1 MKSFYNILSICVLAL
16 FALSSCVNDDK
27 VNDLSGGNTPSEEK
41 GVLTI
46 NVGSRTESGTAYDY
60 ILSIYKNEGG
70 KSTLVRKYDSSK
82 ESMQKPE
89 YIWLLAG
96 NYTAK
101 VECGTAV
108 SATFNEKELYLYG
121 EKDFDITAG
130 ASTTVDIVAVIQ
142 NIPVEVVFDQTIID
156 GFHDGYNVEVK
167 ADNNVKLTYTESK
180 KGYFIMPSGVTNL
193 SWHFVGTFE
202 YDDNGELVNI
212 DKSGTLANVELKK
225 GYKLSFKFS
234 KDATGLLGGLS
245 VTVDESVEE
254 RDDHFAFNPDPV
266 LKCADGSDIAVPYN
280 YSGGERKYVATSPAN
295 FCKVLINACGKE
307 YNPVESAV
315 AGVTLSGLNTPQ
327 LYITFSEDFFNALS
341 GGSQI
346 IELRVEDVDG
356 GAVTKDLPYNLQGVK
371 SYNGAQANLWL
382 GRASLS
388 AMVFGTP
395 SNVEIICREG
405 EGEWQ
410 HFPAVASDNNT
421 YTAQVEGI
429 CAGHTYEYNLVID
442 GKTVGTSLA
451 FSTPNGNQIPNGD
464 MEQWSQDSD
473 TYYPGPSKST
483 TYWDSGNGG
492 TTYVGDN
499 TDNNL
504 TGKSTDIRPGS
515 TGTYSAFLD
524 SKVVMSKFG
533 AGNIFVGS
541 FGKVSLSPIG
551 ATVYFGQPFTYNAK
565 PKGVKMWVKYNCGTI
580 DNVGSVGASGD
591 PDLTKIFCCMCNW
604 SGAWCVDS
612 AKTDTTTFSPSMDNI
627 KNCSDNRY
635 NGVLYTAYFEST
647 TSNHEWHELYIPF
660 EKIEGADESNGANYL
675 VFTATCSGYGDY
687 FTGSTDSWMYIDD
700 IELVY

>member
-1 MKSFYNILSICVLAL
+1 MRRLFNIVLCACALAL
-16 FALSSCVNDDK
+16 ASCVSDGK
-27 VNDLSGGNTPSEEK
+27 VNDLQGGNTPSEEK

-46 NVGSRTESGTAYDY
+46 NVGSRTQSGTTRDY

-82 ESMQKPE
+82 ESMQKPQ

-101 VECGTAV
+101 VECGEAV
-108 SATFNEKELYLYG
+108 AATFNEAEQYLYG

-130 ASTTVDIVAVIQ
+130 ETKTVDLVAVMQ
-142 NIPVEVVFDQTIID
+142 NIPVEVVFDQTIIE
-156 GFHDGYNVEVK
+156 GFHEGYNVVVK
-167 ADNNVKLTYTESK
+167 ADDDVKLTYTESK
-180 KGYFIMPSGVTNL
+180 KGYFIMPKGVTSL

-234 KDATGLLGGLS
+234 KDATGLLDGIS

-280 YSGGERKYVATSPAN
+280 YSGGECKYVATSPAN

-346 IELRVEDVDG
+346 IELHVEDVDG

-371 SYNGAQANLWL
+371 SYNGAQADLWL

-388 AMVFGTP
+388 ATVFGTP

-442 GKTVGTSLA
+442 GKTIGTSLA
-451 FSTPNGNQIPNGD
+451 FSTAKGNQIPNGD
-464 MEQWSQDSD
+464 METWNESGKA
-473 TYYPGPSKST
+473 YYPGESSSNK
-483 TYWDSGNGG
+483 YWDTGNTG
-492 TTYVGDN
+492 TTTLSGGE
-499 TDNNL
+499 NNL
-504 TGKSTDIRPGS
+504 TSSSTDVRPGS
-515 TGTYSAFLD
+515 TGSRSAFLD
-524 SKVVMSKFG
+524 SKVIMSKFG
-533 AGNIFVGS
+533 AGNIFVGR
-541 FGKVSLSPIG
+541 FGEVKITSMS

-612 AKTDTTTFSPSMDNI
+612 AKADTTTFSPSMDNI

-675 VFTATCSGYGDY
+675 VFTATCSGYGDF
-687 FTGSTDSWMYIDD
+687 FTGSSDSWMYIDD

>member
-16 FALSSCVNDDK
+16 FALSSCVNDDR

-60 ILSIYKNEGG
+60 ILSIYKNESG

-167 ADNNVKLTYTESK
+167 ANNNVKLTYTESK

-346 IELRVEDVDG
+346 IELHVEDVDG

-451 FSTPNGNQIPNGD
+451 FSTPNGNQIPNGNLED
-464 MEQWSQDSD
+464 WCKDGDGVIIPYHTSNNPYWCTGNYGTAILSKNITQSSD
-473 TYYPGPSKST
+473 
-483 TYWDSGNGG
+483 D
-492 TTYVGDN
+492 V
-499 TDNNL
+499 
-504 TGKSTDIRPGS
+504 RPGS
-515 TGTYSAFLD
+515 KGTKSMYMD
-524 SKVVMSKFG
+524 SEYIVVKFA
-533 AGNIFVGS
+533 AGNGYIGS
-541 FGKVSLSPIG
+541 WGGMSNGTNAK
-551 ATVYFGQPFTYNAK
+551 VYFGQPFEFNAK
-565 PKGVKMWVKYNCGTI
+565 PKAIRFWAKWNCGKI
-580 DNVGSVGASGD
+580 DKIDKGVAKKGD
-591 PDLTKIFCCMCNW
+591 PDLCKIFCCLTTDTHL
-604 SGAWCVDS
+604 VDS
-612 AKTDTTTFSPSMDNI
+612 SNGKETTFSPSDADI
-627 KNCSDNRY
+627 KSGDARY
-635 NGVLYTAYFEST
+635 DKVLYSAYMEST
-647 TSNHEWHELYIPF
+647 ESQAEWKEITIPF
-660 EKIEGADESNGANYL
+660 TFYGEDPNQVPSHIIL
-675 VFTATCSGYGDY
+675 TFTCSGYGD
-687 FTGSTDSWMYIDD
+687 FFDGSTESWLYVDD

>member
-307 YNPVESAV
+307 YNPVESTV

-388 AMVFGTP
+388 AMVFGSPT
-395 SNVEIICREG
+395 SAEIICREG
-405 EGEWQ
+405 KGEWQ

-442 GKTVGTSLA
+442 GKTIGTSLA
-451 FSTPNGNQIPNGD
+451 FSTPNGNQIPNGNLED
-464 MEQWSQDSD
+464 WCNDGDGVIIPYHTSNNPYWC
-473 TYYPGPSKST
+473 TGNYGTAILSKNITQSSN
-483 TYWDSGNGG
+483 D
-492 TTYVGDN
+492 V
-499 TDNNL
+499 
-504 TGKSTDIRPGS
+504 RPGS
-515 TGTYSAFLD
+515 KGTKSMYMD
-524 SKVVMSKFG
+524 SEYIVVKFA
-533 AGNIFVGS
+533 AGNGYIGS
-541 FGKVSLSPIG
+541 WGGMSNGTNAK
-551 ATVYFGQPFTYNAK
+551 VYFGQPFEFNAK
-565 PKGVKMWVKYNCGTI
+565 PKAIRFWAKWNCGKI
-580 DNVGSVGASGD
+580 DKIDKGVAKKGD
-591 PDLTKIFCCMCNW
+591 PDLCKIFCCLTTDTHL
-604 SGAWCVDS
+604 VDS
-612 AKTDTTTFSPSMDNI
+612 SNGKETTFSPSDADI
-627 KNCSDNRY
+627 KSGDARY
-635 NGVLYTAYFEST
+635 DKVLYSAYMEST
-647 TSNHEWHELYIPF
+647 ESQAEWKEITIPF
-660 EKIEGADESNGANYL
+660 TFYGEDPNQVPSHIIL
-675 VFTATCSGYGDY
+675 TFTCSGYGD
-687 FTGSTDSWMYIDD
+687 FFDGSTESWLYVDD

>member
-156 GFHDGYNVEVK
+156 GFHDGYNVGVK

-451 FSTPNGNQIPNGD
+451 FSTPNGNQIPNGNLED
-464 MEQWSQDSD
+464 WCKDGDGVIIPYHTSNNPYWC
-473 TYYPGPSKST
+473 TGNYGTAILSKNITQSSN
-483 TYWDSGNGG
+483 D
-492 TTYVGDN
+492 V
-499 TDNNL
+499 
-504 TGKSTDIRPGS
+504 RPGS
-515 TGTYSAFLD
+515 KGTKSMYMD
-524 SKVVMSKFG
+524 SEYIVVKFA
-533 AGNIFVGS
+533 AGNGYIGS
-541 FGKVSLSPIG
+541 WGGMSNGTNAK
-551 ATVYFGQPFTYNAK
+551 VYFGQPFEFNAK
-565 PKGVKMWVKYNCGTI
+565 PKAIRFWAKWNCGKI
-580 DNVGSVGASGD
+580 DKIDKGVAKKGD
-591 PDLTKIFCCMCNW
+591 PDLCKIFCCLTTDTHL
-604 SGAWCVDS
+604 VDS
-612 AKTDTTTFSPSMDNI
+612 SNGKETTFSPSDADI
-627 KNCSDNRY
+627 KSGDARY
-635 NGVLYTAYFEST
+635 DKVLYSAYMEST
-647 TSNHEWHELYIPF
+647 ESQAEWKEITIPF
-660 EKIEGADESNGANYL
+660 TFYGEDPNQVPSHIIL
-675 VFTATCSGYGDY
+675 TFTCSGYGD
-687 FTGSTDSWMYIDD
+687 FFDGSTESWLYVDD

>member
-307 YNPVESAV
+307 YNPVESTV

-388 AMVFGTP
+388 AMVFGSPT
-395 SNVEIICREG
+395 SAEIICREG
-405 EGEWQ
+405 KGEWQ

-442 GKTVGTSLA
+442 GKTIGTSLA
-451 FSTPNGNQIPNGD
+451 FSTPNGNQIPNGNLED
-464 MEQWSQDSD
+464 WCNDGDGVIIPYHTSNNPYWC
-473 TYYPGPSKST
+473 TGNYGTAILSKNITQSSN
-483 TYWDSGNGG
+483 D
-492 TTYVGDN
+492 V
-499 TDNNL
+499 
-504 TGKSTDIRPGS
+504 RPGS
-515 TGTYSAFLD
+515 KGTKSMYMD
-524 SKVVMSKFG
+524 SEYIVVKFA
-533 AGNIFVGS
+533 AGNGYIGS
-541 FGKVSLSPIG
+541 WGGMSNGTNAK
-551 ATVYFGQPFTYNAK
+551 VYFGQPFEFNAK
-565 PKGVKMWVKYNCGTI
+565 PKAIRFWAKWNCGKI
-580 DNVGSVGASGD
+580 DKIDKGVAKKGD
-591 PDLTKIFCCMCNW
+591 PDLCKIFCCLTTDTHL
-604 SGAWCVDS
+604 VDS
-612 AKTDTTTFSPSMDNI
+612 SNGKETTFSPSDADI
-627 KNCSDNRY
+627 KSGDARY
-635 NGVLYTAYFEST
+635 DKVLYSAYMEST
-647 TSNHEWHELYIPF
+647 ESQAEWKEITIPF
-660 EKIEGADESNGANYL
+660 TFYGEDPNQVPSHNIL
-675 VFTATCSGYGDY
+675 TFTCSGYGD
-687 FTGSTDSWMYIDD
+687 FFDGSTESWLYVDD

>member
-180 KGYFIMPSGVTNL
+180 KGYFIMPSGVSDL

-202 YDDNGELVNI
+202 YDDNGELVNV

-388 AMVFGTP
+388 AMVFGSPT
-395 SNVEIICREG
+395 SAEIICREG

-451 FSTPNGNQIPNGD
+451 FSTPNGNQIPNGNLED
-464 MEQWSQDSD
+464 WCKNGDGVIIPYHTSNNPYWC
-473 TYYPGPSKST
+473 TGNYGTAILSKNITQSSN
-483 TYWDSGNGG
+483 D
-492 TTYVGDN
+492 V
-499 TDNNL
+499 
-504 TGKSTDIRPGS
+504 RPGS
-515 TGTYSAFLD
+515 KGTKSMYMD
-524 SKVVMSKFG
+524 SEYIVVKFA
-533 AGNIFVGS
+533 AGNGYIGS
-541 FGKVSLSPIG
+541 WGGMSNGTNAK
-551 ATVYFGQPFTYNAK
+551 VYFGQPFEFNAK
-565 PKGVKMWVKYNCGTI
+565 PKAIRFWAKWNCGKI
-580 DNVGSVGASGD
+580 DKIDKGVAKKGD
-591 PDLTKIFCCMCNW
+591 PDLCKIFCCLTTDTHL
-604 SGAWCVDS
+604 VDS
-612 AKTDTTTFSPSMDNI
+612 SNGKETTFSPSDADI
-627 KNCSDNRY
+627 KSGDARY
-635 NGVLYTAYFEST
+635 DKVLYSAYMEST
-647 TSNHEWHELYIPF
+647 ESQAEWKEITIPF
-660 EKIEGADESNGANYL
+660 TFYGEDPNQVPSHIIL
-675 VFTATCSGYGDY
+675 TFTCSGYGD
-687 FTGSTDSWMYIDD
+687 FFDGSTESWLYVDD

>member
-202 YDDNGELVNI
+202 YDDNGELVNV

-307 YNPVESAV
+307 YNPVESTV

-388 AMVFGTP
+388 AMVFGSPT
-395 SNVEIICREG
+395 SAEIICREG

-451 FSTPNGNQIPNGD
+451 FSTPNGNQIPNGNLED
-464 MEQWSQDSD
+464 WCKDGDGVIIPYHTSNNPYWCTGNYGTAILSKNITQSSD
-473 TYYPGPSKST
+473 
-483 TYWDSGNGG
+483 D
-492 TTYVGDN
+492 V
-499 TDNNL
+499 
-504 TGKSTDIRPGS
+504 RPGS
-515 TGTYSAFLD
+515 KGTKSMYMD
-524 SKVVMSKFG
+524 SEYIVVKFA
-533 AGNIFVGS
+533 AGNGYIGS
-541 FGKVSLSPIG
+541 WGGMSNGTNAK
-551 ATVYFGQPFTYNAK
+551 VYFGQPFEFNAK
-565 PKGVKMWVKYNCGTI
+565 PKAIRFWAKWNCGKI
-580 DNVGSVGASGD
+580 DKIDKGVAKKGD
-591 PDLTKIFCCMCNW
+591 PDLCKIFCCLTTDTHL
-604 SGAWCVDS
+604 VDS
-612 AKTDTTTFSPSMDNI
+612 SNGKETTFSPSDADI
-627 KNCSDNRY
+627 KSGDARY
-635 NGVLYTAYFEST
+635 DKVLYSAYMEST
-647 TSNHEWHELYIPF
+647 ESQAEWKEITIPF
-660 EKIEGADESNGANYL
+660 TFYGEDPNQVPSHIIL
-675 VFTATCSGYGDY
+675 TFTCSGYGD
-687 FTGSTDSWMYIDD
+687 FFDGSTESWLYVDD

>member
-16 FALSSCVNDDK
+16 FTLSSCVNDDK

-180 KGYFIMPSGVTNL
+180 KGYFIMPSGVTDL

-307 YNPVESAV
+307 YNPVESVV

-388 AMVFGTP
+388 AMVFGSPT
-395 SNVEIICREG
+395 SAEIICREG

-410 HFPAVASDNNT
+410 HFPAVASDNNA

-451 FSTPNGNQIPNGD
+451 FSTPNGNQIPNGNLED
-464 MEQWSQDSD
+464 WCKNGDGVIIPYHTSNNPYWC
-473 TYYPGPSKST
+473 TGNYGTAILSKNITQSSN
-483 TYWDSGNGG
+483 D
-492 TTYVGDN
+492 V
-499 TDNNL
+499 
-504 TGKSTDIRPGS
+504 RPGS
-515 TGTYSAFLD
+515 KGTKSMYMD
-524 SKVVMSKFG
+524 SEYIVVKFA
-533 AGNIFVGS
+533 AGNGYIGS
-541 FGKVSLSPIG
+541 WGGMSNGTNAK
-551 ATVYFGQPFTYNAK
+551 VYFGQPFEFNAK
-565 PKGVKMWVKYNCGTI
+565 PKAIRFWAKWNCGKI
-580 DNVGSVGASGD
+580 DKIDKGVAKKGD
-591 PDLTKIFCCMCNW
+591 PDLCKIFCCLTTDTHL
-604 SGAWCVDS
+604 VDS
-612 AKTDTTTFSPSMDNI
+612 SNGKETTFSPSDADI
-627 KNCSDNRY
+627 KSGDARY
-635 NGVLYTAYFEST
+635 DKVLYSAYMEST
-647 TSNHEWHELYIPF
+647 ESQAEWKEITIPF
-660 EKIEGADESNGANYL
+660 TFYGEDPNQVPSHIIL
-675 VFTATCSGYGDY
+675 TFTCSGYGD
-687 FTGSTDSWMYIDD
+687 FFDGSTESWLYVDD

>member
-202 YDDNGELVNI
+202 YDDNGELVNV

-388 AMVFGTP
+388 AMVFGSPT
-395 SNVEIICREG
+395 SAEIICREG

-429 CAGHTYEYNLVID
+429 CASHTYEYNLVID

-451 FSTPNGNQIPNGD
+451 FSTPNGNQIPNGNLED
-464 MEQWSQDSD
+464 WCKDGDGVIIPYHTSNNPYWCTGNYGTAILSKNITQSSD
-473 TYYPGPSKST
+473 
-483 TYWDSGNGG
+483 D
-492 TTYVGDN
+492 V
-499 TDNNL
+499 
-504 TGKSTDIRPGS
+504 RPGS
-515 TGTYSAFLD
+515 KGTKSMYMD
-524 SKVVMSKFG
+524 SEYIVVKFA
-533 AGNIFVGS
+533 AGNGYIGS
-541 FGKVSLSPIG
+541 WGGMSNGTNAK
-551 ATVYFGQPFTYNAK
+551 VYFGQPFEFNAK
-565 PKGVKMWVKYNCGTI
+565 PKAIRFWAKWNCGKI
-580 DNVGSVGASGD
+580 DKIDKGVAKKGD
-591 PDLTKIFCCMCNW
+591 PDLCKIFCCLTTDTHL
-604 SGAWCVDS
+604 VDS
-612 AKTDTTTFSPSMDNI
+612 SNGKETTFSPSDADI
-627 KNCSDNRY
+627 KSGDARY
-635 NGVLYTAYFEST
+635 DKVLYSAYMEST
-647 TSNHEWHELYIPF
+647 ESQAEWKEITIPF
-660 EKIEGADESNGANYL
+660 TFYGEDPNQVPSHIIL
-675 VFTATCSGYGDY
+675 TFTCSGYGD
-687 FTGSTDSWMYIDD
+687 FFDGSTESWLYVDD

>member
-16 FALSSCVNDDK
+16 FALSSCVNGDK

-202 YDDNGELVNI
+202 YDDNGELVNV

-307 YNPVESAV
+307 YNPVESTV

-388 AMVFGTP
+388 AMVFGSPT
-395 SNVEIICREG
+395 SAEIICREG

-442 GKTVGTSLA
+442 GKTIGTSLA
-451 FSTPNGNQIPNGD
+451 FSTPNGNQIPNGNLED
-464 MEQWSQDSD
+464 WCNDGDGVIIPYHTSNNPYWC
-473 TYYPGPSKST
+473 TGNYGTAILSKNITQSSN
-483 TYWDSGNGG
+483 D
-492 TTYVGDN
+492 V
-499 TDNNL
+499 
-504 TGKSTDIRPGS
+504 RPGS
-515 TGTYSAFLD
+515 KGTKSMYMD
-524 SKVVMSKFG
+524 SEYIVVKFA
-533 AGNIFVGS
+533 AGNGYIGS
-541 FGKVSLSPIG
+541 WGGMSNGTNAK
-551 ATVYFGQPFTYNAK
+551 VYFGQPFEFNAK
-565 PKGVKMWVKYNCGTI
+565 PKAIRFWAKWNCGKI
-580 DNVGSVGASGD
+580 DKIDKGVAKKGD
-591 PDLTKIFCCMCNW
+591 PDLCKIFCCLTTDTHL
-604 SGAWCVDS
+604 VDS
-612 AKTDTTTFSPSMDNI
+612 SNGKETTFSPSDADI
-627 KNCSDNRY
+627 KSGDARY
-635 NGVLYTAYFEST
+635 DKVLYSAYMEST
-647 TSNHEWHELYIPF
+647 ESQAEWKEITIPF
-660 EKIEGADESNGANYL
+660 TFYGEDPNQVPSHIIL
-675 VFTATCSGYGDY
+675 TFTCSGYGD
-687 FTGSTDSWMYIDD
+687 FFDGSTESWLYVDD

>member
-1 MKSFYNILSICVLAL
+1 MKSFYNILLICVLAL
-16 FALSSCVNDDK
+16 FALSSCVNGDK

-202 YDDNGELVNI
+202 YDDNGELVNV

-307 YNPVESAV
+307 YNPVESTV

-388 AMVFGTP
+388 AMVFGSPT
-395 SNVEIICREG
+395 SAEIICREG

-429 CAGHTYEYNLVID
+429 YAGHTYEYNLVID

-451 FSTPNGNQIPNGD
+451 FSTPNGNQIPNGNLED
-464 MEQWSQDSD
+464 WCKDGDGVIIPYHTSNNPYWC
-473 TYYPGPSKST
+473 TGNYGTAILSKNITQSSN
-483 TYWDSGNGG
+483 D
-492 TTYVGDN
+492 V
-499 TDNNL
+499 
-504 TGKSTDIRPGS
+504 RPGS
-515 TGTYSAFLD
+515 KGTKSMYMD
-524 SKVVMSKFG
+524 SEYIVVKFA
-533 AGNIFVGS
+533 AGNGYIGS
-541 FGKVSLSPIG
+541 WGGMSNGTNAK
-551 ATVYFGQPFTYNAK
+551 VYFGQPFEFNAK
-565 PKGVKMWVKYNCGTI
+565 PKAIRFWAKWNCGKI
-580 DNVGSVGASGD
+580 DKIDKGVAKKGD
-591 PDLTKIFCCMCNW
+591 PDLCKIFCCLTTDTHL
-604 SGAWCVDS
+604 VDS
-612 AKTDTTTFSPSMDNI
+612 SNGKETTFSPSDADI
-627 KNCSDNRY
+627 KSGDARY
-635 NGVLYTAYFEST
+635 DKVLYSAYMEST
-647 TSNHEWHELYIPF
+647 ESQAEWKEITIPF
-660 EKIEGADESNGANYL
+660 TFYGEDPNQVPSHIIL
-675 VFTATCSGYGDY
+675 TFTCSGYGD
-687 FTGSTDSWMYIDD
+687 FFDGSTESWLYVDD

>member
-451 FSTPNGNQIPNGD
+451 FSTPNGNQIPNGNLED
-464 MEQWSQDSD
+464 WCKDGDGVIIPYHTSNNPYWC
-473 TYYPGPSKST
+473 TGNYGTAILSKNITQSSN
-483 TYWDSGNGG
+483 D
-492 TTYVGDN
+492 V
-499 TDNNL
+499 
-504 TGKSTDIRPGS
+504 RPGS
-515 TGTYSAFLD
+515 KGTKSMYMD
-524 SKVVMSKFG
+524 SEYIVVKFA
-533 AGNIFVGS
+533 AGNGYIGS
-541 FGKVSLSPIG
+541 WGGMSNGTNAK
-551 ATVYFGQPFTYNAK
+551 VYFGQPFEFNAK
-565 PKGVKMWVKYNCGTI
+565 PKAIRFWAKWNCGKI
-580 DNVGSVGASGD
+580 DKIDKGVAKKGD
-591 PDLTKIFCCMCNW
+591 PDLCKIFCCLTTDTHL
-604 SGAWCVDS
+604 VDS
-612 AKTDTTTFSPSMDNI
+612 SNGKETTFSPSDADI
-627 KNCSDNRY
+627 KSGDARY
-635 NGVLYTAYFEST
+635 DKVLYSAYMEST
-647 TSNHEWHELYIPF
+647 ESQAEWKEITIPF
-660 EKIEGADESNGANYL
+660 TFYGEDPNQVPSHIIL
-675 VFTATCSGYGDY
+675 TFTCSGYGD
-687 FTGSTDSWMYIDD
+687 FFDGSTESWLYVDD